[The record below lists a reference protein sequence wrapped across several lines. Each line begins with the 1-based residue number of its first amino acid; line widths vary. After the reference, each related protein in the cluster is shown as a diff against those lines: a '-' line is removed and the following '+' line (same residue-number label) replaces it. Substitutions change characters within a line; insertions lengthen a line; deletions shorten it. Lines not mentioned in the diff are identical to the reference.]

1 MKILDLEQRSQEWL
15 DFHEGRISG
24 SSAKDYS
31 SVRYIPK
38 AELVEFAQSKGH
50 DFPKNL
56 TMDNIRAMLTEDELN
71 ELYANVQIND
81 SIYKLIAQR
90 IAKPI
95 NPNDYADRIPE
106 GATYS
111 AMLRGQILEDEA
123 RELISEKLGKQIIP
137 GRVWQSDV
145 NEYMICSPDGEI
157 AKSIDEYT
165 DIIEAVEIKCLDS
178 WKVVKAY
185 YEKRPPLDYEAQ
197 IIQYFLVNENLQKLY
212 FCIYSDVFTN
222 PDLELQIFELKRED
236 YQEKIELTG
245 RVQNATLKLV
255 EREVQKL
262 MF

>member
-1 MKILDLEQRSQEWL
+1 MKILDLEQRTQEWL

-38 AELVEFAQSKGH
+38 TELVEFAESKGYE
-50 DFPKNL
+50 FPKNL

-111 AMLRGQILEDEA
+111 AMLRGQILEEEA

-157 AKSIDEYT
+157 VDDTGKVS
-165 DIIEAVEIKCLDS
+165 EAVEIKCLDS

-185 YEKRPPLDYEAQ
+185 YEKRPPLEYEAQ

-222 PDLELQIFELKRED
+222 PDLGLQIFELKRED
-236 YQEKIELTG
+236 YREKIELTG
-245 RVQNATLKLV
+245 RVQNATLGLV
-255 EREVQKL
+255 EKEVQKL

>member
-38 AELVEFAQSKGH
+38 AELVEFAQRKGYE
-50 DFPKNL
+50 FPKNL

-111 AMLRGQILEDEA
+111 AMLRGQILEEEA

-137 GRVWQSDV
+137 GRVWQSEE

-157 AKSIDEYT
+157 VDDTGKVS
-165 DIIEAVEIKCLDS
+165 EAVEIKCLDS

-222 PDLELQIFELKRED
+222 PDLGLQIFELKRED

>member
-1 MKILDLEQRSQEWL
+1 MKILDIEQRSQEWL

-38 AELVEFAQSKGH
+38 AELVEFAKSKGYE
-50 DFPKNL
+50 FPKNL

-95 NPNDYADRIPE
+95 NPNDYVDRLD
-106 GATYS
+106 GAAYS
-111 AMLRGQILEDEA
+111 AMLRGQILEEEA
-123 RELISEKLGKQIIP
+123 RELISEKLGKRIIP

-157 AKSIDEYT
+157 AESIDEYT

-222 PDLELQIFELKRED
+222 PDLGLQIFELKRED

-255 EREVQKL
+255 EREVQKI

>member
-38 AELVEFAQSKGH
+38 TELVEFAESKGYE
-50 DFPKNL
+50 FPKNL
-56 TMDNIRAMLTEDELN
+56 TMDNIKAMLTEDELN

-95 NPNDYADRIPE
+95 NPNDYADRLD

-111 AMLRGQILEDEA
+111 AMLRGQILEEEA

-137 GRVWQSDV
+137 GRVWQSEE
-145 NEYMICSPDGEI
+145 NEYMICSPDGEFE
-157 AKSIDEYT
+157 DET
-165 DIIEAVEIKCLDS
+165 EAVEIKCLDS

-185 YEKRPPLDYEAQ
+185 YEKHPPSEYKPQ
-197 IIQYFLVNENLQKLY
+197 ILQYFVVNDKLKKLY
-212 FCIYSDVFTN
+212 FCIYSDVFSN
-222 PDLELQIFELKRED
+222 PDLGLQIFELNRED
-236 YQEKIELTG
+236 YKEEIEIVK
-245 RVQNATLKLV
+245 RVENATLELV
-255 EREVQKL
+255 EKEVQKL

>member
-1 MKILDLEQRSQEWL
+1 MKVLDIEQRSQEWL

-38 AELVEFAQSKGH
+38 AELVEFAESKGY
-50 DFPKNL
+50 DFPKDL
-56 TMDNIRAMLTEDELN
+56 TMDNIKAMLTEDELN

-123 RELISEKLGKQIIP
+123 RELISEKLGKKIIP
-137 GRVWQSDV
+137 GRVWQSEE

-157 AKSIDEYT
+157 VDDTGKVS
-165 DIIEAVEIKCLDS
+165 EAVEIKCLDS

-185 YEKRPPLDYEAQ
+185 YEKHPPLDYEAQ

-222 PDLELQIFELKRED
+222 PDLGLQIFELKRED
-236 YQEKIELTG
+236 YREKIELTG
-245 RVQNATLKLV
+245 RVQNATLGLV
-255 EREVQKL
+255 EKEVQKL

>member
-1 MKILDLEQRSQEWL
+1 MKILDLEQRTQEWL

-38 AELVEFAQSKGH
+38 AELVEFAQSKGYE
-50 DFPKNL
+50 FPKNL
-56 TMDNIRAMLTEDELN
+56 TMDNIRAMMTEDELN
-71 ELYANVQIND
+71 ELYANVQLND

-123 RELISEKLGKQIIP
+123 RELISEKLGKRIIP

-157 AKSIDEYT
+157 AEPIDEYT

-222 PDLELQIFELKRED
+222 PDLGLQIFELKRED
-236 YQEKIELTG
+236 YQEAIEMTG
-245 RVQNATLKLV
+245 RVQNVTLDLV
-255 EREVQKL
+255 EKEVQKL

>member
-38 AELVEFAQSKGH
+38 AELVEFAESKGYE
-50 DFPKNL
+50 FPKNL

-95 NPNDYADRIPE
+95 NPNDYTLPE

-111 AMLRGQILEDEA
+111 AMLRGQILEEEA
-123 RELISEKLGKQIIP
+123 RELISEKLGKKIIP
-137 GRVWQSDV
+137 GRVWQSEE
-145 NEYMICSPDGEI
+145 NEYMICSPDGEFE
-157 AKSIDEYT
+157 DDT
-165 DIIEAVEIKCLDS
+165 EAVEIKCLDS

-185 YEKRPPLDYEAQ
+185 YEKRPPLEYEAQ

-222 PDLELQIFELKRED
+222 PELGLQIFELKRED

-245 RVQNATLKLV
+245 RVQNATLGLV

>member
-38 AELVEFAQSKGH
+38 TELIEFAESKGYE
-50 DFPKNL
+50 FPKNL

-95 NPNDYADRIPE
+95 NPNDYADRVPE

-111 AMLRGQILEDEA
+111 AMLRGQILEEEA
-123 RELISEKLGKQIIP
+123 RDLISEKLGKQIIP

-157 AKSIDEYT
+157 VDDTGKVS
-165 DIIEAVEIKCLDS
+165 EAVEIKCLDS

-185 YEKRPPLDYEAQ
+185 YEKHPPLDYEAQ

-222 PDLELQIFELKRED
+222 PDLGLQIFELKRED
-236 YQEKIELTG
+236 YREKIELTG
-245 RVQNATLKLV
+245 RVQNATLGLV

>member
-38 AELVEFAQSKGH
+38 AELVEFAESKGY

-56 TMDNIRAMLTEDELN
+56 TMDNIKAMLTEDELN

-95 NPNDYADRIPE
+95 NPNDYTLPE

-123 RELISEKLGKQIIP
+123 RDLISEKLGKQIIP
-137 GRVWQSDV
+137 GRVWQSEE
-145 NEYMICSPDGEI
+145 NEYMICSPDGEFE
-157 AKSIDEYT
+157 DEA
-165 DIIEAVEIKCLDS
+165 EAVEIKCLDS

-185 YEKRPPLDYEAQ
+185 YEKHPPLDYEAQ

-222 PDLELQIFELKRED
+222 PDLGLQIFELKRED
-236 YQEKIELTG
+236 YREKIELTG
-245 RVQNATLKLV
+245 RVQNATLGLV

>member
-38 AELVEFAQSKGH
+38 TELVEFAESKGYE
-50 DFPKNL
+50 FPKNL

-95 NPNDYADRIPE
+95 NPNDYADRLD

-111 AMLRGQILEDEA
+111 AMLRGQILEEEA
-123 RELISEKLGKQIIP
+123 RELISEKLGKKIIP
-137 GRVWQSDV
+137 GRVWQSEE

-157 AKSIDEYT
+157 VDDTGKVS
-165 DIIEAVEIKCLDS
+165 EAVEIKCLDS

-185 YEKRPPLDYEAQ
+185 YEKHPPLDYEAQ

-222 PDLELQIFELKRED
+222 PELGLQIFELKRED
-236 YQEKIELTG
+236 YREKIELTG
-245 RVQNATLKLV
+245 RVQNATLGLV

>member
-38 AELVEFAQSKGH
+38 AELVEFAESKGY

-111 AMLRGQILEDEA
+111 AMLRGQILEEEA

-137 GRVWQSDV
+137 GRVWQSEE

-157 AKSIDEYT
+157 VDDTGKVS
-165 DIIEAVEIKCLDS
+165 EAVEIKCLDS

-185 YEKRPPLDYEAQ
+185 YEKRPPLEYEAQ

-222 PDLELQIFELKRED
+222 PDLGLQIFELKRED
-236 YQEKIELTG
+236 YREKIELTG
-245 RVQNATLKLV
+245 RVQNATLGLV

>member
-24 SSAKDYS
+24 SSAKDYL

-38 AELVEFAQSKGH
+38 AELIEFAESKGH

-56 TMDNIRAMLTEDELN
+56 TMDNIRAVLTEDELN

-111 AMLRGQILEDEA
+111 AMLRGQILEEEA
-123 RELISEKLGKQIIP
+123 RELISEKLGKKIIP
-137 GRVWQSDV
+137 GRVWQSEE
-145 NEYMICSPDGEI
+145 NEYMICSPDGEFE
-157 AKSIDEYT
+157 DET
-165 DIIEAVEIKCLDS
+165 EAVEIKCLDS

-185 YEKRPPLDYEAQ
+185 YEKHPPSEYKPQ
-197 IIQYFLVNENLQKLY
+197 ILQYFVVNDKLKKLY
-212 FCIYSDVFTN
+212 FCIYSDVFSN
-222 PDLELQIFELKRED
+222 PELGLQIFELNRED
-236 YQEKIELTG
+236 YKEEIEIVK
-245 RVQNATLKLV
+245 RVENATLELV
-255 EREVQKL
+255 EKEVQKL

>member
-38 AELVEFAQSKGH
+38 AELVEFAESKGYE
-50 DFPKNL
+50 FPKNL

-71 ELYANVQIND
+71 EFYANVQIND

-137 GRVWQSDV
+137 GRVWQSEE

-157 AKSIDEYT
+157 VDDTGKVS
-165 DIIEAVEIKCLDS
+165 EAVEIKCLDS

-185 YEKRPPLDYEAQ
+185 YEKRPPLEYEAQ

-222 PDLELQIFELKRED
+222 PDLGLQIFELKRED
-236 YQEKIELTG
+236 YREKIELTG
-245 RVQNATLKLV
+245 MVQNATLKLV

>member
-1 MKILDLEQRSQEWL
+1 MKILDLEQRTQEWL

-38 AELVEFAQSKGH
+38 AELVEFAQSKGYE
-50 DFPKNL
+50 FPKNL
-56 TMDNIRAMLTEDELN
+56 TMDNIRAMMTEDELN
-71 ELYANVQIND
+71 ELYANVQLND

-106 GATYS
+106 GVTYS

-157 AKSIDEYT
+157 VDET
-165 DIIEAVEIKCLDS
+165 GDVFEAVEIKCLDS
-178 WKVVKAY
+178 WKVVRAF

-197 IIQYFLVNENLQKLY
+197 IIQYFLVNENLRTLY

-222 PDLELQIFELKRED
+222 PELGLQIFELKRED
-236 YQEKIELTG
+236 YQEAIEMTG
-245 RVQNATLKLV
+245 RVQNATLELV
-255 EREVQKL
+255 EKEVQKL

>member
-38 AELVEFAQSKGH
+38 AELVEFAESKGYE
-50 DFPKNL
+50 FPKNL

-95 NPNDYADRIPE
+95 NPNDYTLPE

-111 AMLRGQILEDEA
+111 AMLRGQILEEEA

-137 GRVWQSDV
+137 GRVWQSEE

-157 AKSIDEYT
+157 VDDTGKVS
-165 DIIEAVEIKCLDS
+165 EAVEIKCLDS

-185 YEKRPPLDYEAQ
+185 YEKHPPLDYEAQ

-222 PDLELQIFELKRED
+222 PDLGLQIFELKRED
-236 YQEKIELTG
+236 YREKIELTG
-245 RVQNATLKLV
+245 RVQNATLGLV
-255 EREVQKL
+255 EKEVQKL

>member
-38 AELVEFAQSKGH
+38 AELVEFAESKGYE
-50 DFPKNL
+50 FPKNL

-95 NPNDYADRIPE
+95 NPNDYTLPE

-111 AMLRGQILEDEA
+111 TMLRGQILEEEA
-123 RELISEKLGKQIIP
+123 RELISEKLGKKIIP
-137 GRVWQSDV
+137 GRVWQSEE
-145 NEYMICSPDGEI
+145 NEYMICSPDGEFE
-157 AKSIDEYT
+157 DET
-165 DIIEAVEIKCLDS
+165 EAVEIKCLDS

-185 YEKRPPLDYEAQ
+185 YEKHPPSEYKPQ
-197 IIQYFLVNENLQKLY
+197 ILQYFVVNEKLKKLY
-212 FCIYSDVFTN
+212 FCIYSDVFSN
-222 PDLELQIFELKRED
+222 PELGLQIFELNRED
-236 YQEKIELTG
+236 YKEEIEIVK
-245 RVQNATLKLV
+245 RVENATLELV
-255 EREVQKL
+255 EKEVQKL

>member
-38 AELVEFAQSKGH
+38 AELVEFAESKGYE
-50 DFPKNL
+50 FPKNL

-95 NPNDYADRIPE
+95 NPNDYADRLD

-111 AMLRGQILEDEA
+111 AMLRGQILEEEA
-123 RELISEKLGKQIIP
+123 RELISEKLGKKIIP
-137 GRVWQSDV
+137 GRVWQSEE

-157 AKSIDEYT
+157 VDDTGKVS
-165 DIIEAVEIKCLDS
+165 EAVEIKCLDS

-185 YEKRPPLDYEAQ
+185 YEKHPPLDYEAQ

-222 PDLELQIFELKRED
+222 PDLGLQIFELKRED
-236 YQEKIELTG
+236 YREKIELTG
-245 RVQNATLKLV
+245 RVQNATLGLV
-255 EREVQKL
+255 EKEVQKL

>member
-38 AELVEFAQSKGH
+38 TELVEFAQSKGH
-50 DFPKNL
+50 DFPKNI

-95 NPNDYADRIPE
+95 NPNDYTLPE

-111 AMLRGQILEDEA
+111 AMLRGQILEEEA
-123 RELISEKLGKQIIP
+123 RDLISEKLGKRIIP
-137 GRVWQSDV
+137 GRVWQSEE
-145 NEYMICSPDGEI
+145 NEYMICSPDGEFE
-157 AKSIDEYT
+157 DET
-165 DIIEAVEIKCLDS
+165 EAVEIKCLDS

-185 YEKRPPLDYEAQ
+185 YEKHPPSEYKPQ
-197 IIQYFLVNENLQKLY
+197 ILQYFVVNDKLKKLY
-212 FCIYSDVFTN
+212 FCIYSDVFSN
-222 PDLELQIFELKRED
+222 PELGLQIFEVNRED
-236 YQEKIELTG
+236 YKEEIEIVK
-245 RVQNATLKLV
+245 RVENATLELV
-255 EREVQKL
+255 EKEVQKL

>member
-1 MKILDLEQRSQEWL
+1 MKILDIEQRSQEWL

-38 AELVEFAQSKGH
+38 TELVEFAESKGYE
-50 DFPKNL
+50 FPKNL
-56 TMDNIRAMLTEDELN
+56 TMDNIKAMLTEDELN

-111 AMLRGQILEDEA
+111 AMLRGQILEEEA

-157 AKSIDEYT
+157 VDDTGKVS
-165 DIIEAVEIKCLDS
+165 EAVEIKCLDS

-185 YEKRPPLDYEAQ
+185 YEKHPPLDYEAQ

-222 PDLELQIFELKRED
+222 PDLGLQIFELKRED
-236 YQEKIELTG
+236 YREKIELTG
-245 RVQNATLKLV
+245 RVQNATLGLV

>member
-1 MKILDLEQRSQEWL
+1 
-15 DFHEGRISG
+15 
-24 SSAKDYS
+24 
-31 SVRYIPK
+31 
-38 AELVEFAQSKGH
+38 
-50 DFPKNL
+50 
-56 TMDNIRAMLTEDELN
+56 MDNIRAMLTEDELN

-111 AMLRGQILEDEA
+111 AMLRGQILEEEA
-123 RELISEKLGKQIIP
+123 RELISEKLGKKIIP
-137 GRVWQSDV
+137 GRVWQSEE

-157 AKSIDEYT
+157 VDDTGKVS
-165 DIIEAVEIKCLDS
+165 EAVEIKCLDS

-185 YEKRPPLDYEAQ
+185 YEKHPPLDYEAQ

-222 PDLELQIFELKRED
+222 PELGLQIFELKRED
-236 YQEKIELTG
+236 YREKIELTG
-245 RVQNATLKLV
+245 RVQNATLGLV

>member
-38 AELVEFAQSKGH
+38 AELVEFAESKGY

-56 TMDNIRAMLTEDELN
+56 TMDNIKAMLTEDELN

-95 NPNDYADRIPE
+95 NPNDYTLPE
-106 GATYS
+106 GVTYS

-123 RELISEKLGKQIIP
+123 RELISEKLGKKIIP
-137 GRVWQSDV
+137 GRVWQSEE

-157 AKSIDEYT
+157 VDDTGKVS
-165 DIIEAVEIKCLDS
+165 EAVEIKCLDS

-185 YEKRPPLDYEAQ
+185 YEKHPPLDYEAQ

-222 PDLELQIFELKRED
+222 PDLGLQIFELKRED
-236 YQEKIELTG
+236 YREKIELTG
-245 RVQNATLKLV
+245 RVQNATLGLV

>member
-38 AELVEFAQSKGH
+38 TELVEFAESKGYE
-50 DFPKNL
+50 FPKNL

-95 NPNDYADRIPE
+95 NSNDYADRIPE

-111 AMLRGQILEDEA
+111 AMLRGQILEEEA
-123 RELISEKLGKQIIP
+123 RDLISEKLGKQIIP

-157 AKSIDEYT
+157 VDDTGKVS
-165 DIIEAVEIKCLDS
+165 EAVEIKCLDS

-185 YEKRPPLDYEAQ
+185 YEKRPPLEYEAQ

-222 PDLELQIFELKRED
+222 PELGLQIFELKRED

-245 RVQNATLKLV
+245 RVQNATLGLV

>member
-38 AELVEFAQSKGH
+38 AELVEFAESKGYE
-50 DFPKNL
+50 FPKNL

-111 AMLRGQILEDEA
+111 AMLRGQILEEEA
-123 RELISEKLGKQIIP
+123 RELISEKLGKKIIP
-137 GRVWQSDV
+137 GRVWQSEE

-157 AKSIDEYT
+157 VDDTGKVS
-165 DIIEAVEIKCLDS
+165 EAVEIKCLDS

-185 YEKRPPLDYEAQ
+185 YEKHPPLDYEAQ

-222 PDLELQIFELKRED
+222 PELGLQIFELKRED
-236 YQEKIELTG
+236 YREKIELTG
-245 RVQNATLKLV
+245 RVQNATLGLV

>member
-31 SVRYIPK
+31 SVRYISK
-38 AELVEFAQSKGH
+38 AELVEFAESKGYE
-50 DFPKNL
+50 FPKNL

-95 NPNDYADRIPE
+95 NPNDYADRIPD

-111 AMLRGQILEDEA
+111 AMLRGQILEEEA
-123 RELISEKLGKQIIP
+123 RDLISEKLGKRIIP

-157 AKSIDEYT
+157 VDDTGKVS
-165 DIIEAVEIKCLDS
+165 EAVEIKCLDS

-185 YEKRPPLDYEAQ
+185 YEKHPPLDYEAQ

-222 PDLELQIFELKRED
+222 PDLGLQIFELKRED
-236 YQEKIELTG
+236 YREKIELTG
-245 RVQNATLKLV
+245 RVQNATLGLV

>member
-24 SSAKDYS
+24 SSAKDYL

-38 AELVEFAQSKGH
+38 AELVEFAESKGYE
-50 DFPKNL
+50 FPKNL
-56 TMDNIRAMLTEDELN
+56 TMDNIKAMLTEDELN

-95 NPNDYADRIPE
+95 NPNDYTLPE

-137 GRVWQSDV
+137 GRVWQSEE
-145 NEYMICSPDGEI
+145 NEYMICSPDGEFE
-157 AKSIDEYT
+157 DET
-165 DIIEAVEIKCLDS
+165 EAVEIKCLDS

-185 YEKRPPLDYEAQ
+185 YEKHPPAEYKPQ
-197 IIQYFLVNENLQKLY
+197 ILQYFVVNDKLKKLY
-212 FCIYSDVFTN
+212 FCIYSDVFSN
-222 PDLELQIFELKRED
+222 PELGLQIFELNRED
-236 YQEKIELTG
+236 YKEEIEIVK
-245 RVQNATLKLV
+245 RVENATLELV

>member
-38 AELVEFAQSKGH
+38 AELVEFAESKGY

-95 NPNDYADRIPE
+95 NPNDYTLPE
-106 GATYS
+106 GATSS

-123 RELISEKLGKQIIP
+123 RVLISEKLGKQIIP

-157 AKSIDEYT
+157 VDET
-165 DIIEAVEIKCLDS
+165 GDVLEAVEIKCLDS
-178 WKVVKAY
+178 WKVVRAFY
-185 YEKRPPLDYEAQ
+185 
-197 IIQYFLVNENLQKLY
+197 ENLRTLY

-222 PDLELQIFELKRED
+222 PELGLQIFELKRED
-236 YQEKIELTG
+236 YQEAIEMTG
-245 RVQNATLKLV
+245 RVQNATLELV
-255 EREVQKL
+255 EKEVQKL

>member
-38 AELVEFAQSKGH
+38 TELVEFAESKGYE
-50 DFPKNL
+50 FPKNL

-95 NPNDYADRIPE
+95 NPNDYADRLD

-111 AMLRGQILEDEA
+111 AMLRGQILEEEA

-137 GRVWQSDV
+137 GRVWQSEE
-145 NEYMICSPDGEI
+145 NEYMICSPDGEFE
-157 AKSIDEYT
+157 DET
-165 DIIEAVEIKCLDS
+165 EAVEIKCLDS

-185 YEKRPPLDYEAQ
+185 YEKHPPSEYKPQ
-197 IIQYFLVNENLQKLY
+197 ILQYFVVNDKLKKLY
-212 FCIYSDVFTN
+212 FCVYSDVFTN
-222 PDLELQIFELKRED
+222 PDLGLQIFELNRED
-236 YQEKIELTG
+236 YKEEIEIVK
-245 RVQNATLKLV
+245 RVENATLELV
-255 EREVQKL
+255 EKEVQKL

>member
-38 AELVEFAQSKGH
+38 TELVEFAESKGYE
-50 DFPKNL
+50 FPKNL
-56 TMDNIRAMLTEDELN
+56 TMDNIRAMMTEDELN

-95 NPNDYADRIPE
+95 NPNDYTLPE

-111 AMLRGQILEDEA
+111 AMLRGQILEEEA
-123 RELISEKLGKQIIP
+123 RELISEKLGKKIIS
-137 GRVWQSDV
+137 GRVWQSEE

-157 AKSIDEYT
+157 VDDTGKVS
-165 DIIEAVEIKCLDS
+165 EAVEIKCLDS

-185 YEKRPPLDYEAQ
+185 YEKHPPLDYEAQ

-222 PDLELQIFELKRED
+222 PDLGLQIFELKRED
-236 YQEKIELTG
+236 YREKIELTG
-245 RVQNATLKLV
+245 RVQNATLGLV

>member
-1 MKILDLEQRSQEWL
+1 MKILDIEQRSQEWL

-38 AELVEFAQSKGH
+38 AELVEFAESKGYE
-50 DFPKNL
+50 FPKNL
-56 TMDNIRAMLTEDELN
+56 TMDNIKAMLTEDELN

-95 NPNDYADRIPE
+95 NPNDYTLPE

-111 AMLRGQILEDEA
+111 AMLRGQILEEEA
-123 RELISEKLGKQIIP
+123 RELISEKLGKKIIP

-145 NEYMICSPDGEI
+145 NEYMICSPDGEFE
-157 AKSIDEYT
+157 DET
-165 DIIEAVEIKCLDS
+165 EAVEIKCLDS

-185 YEKRPPLDYEAQ
+185 YEKHPPSEYKPQ
-197 IIQYFLVNENLQKLY
+197 ILQYFVVNEKLKKLY
-212 FCIYSDVFTN
+212 FCIYSDVFSS
-222 PDLELQIFELKRED
+222 PELGLQIFELNRED
-236 YQEKIELTG
+236 YKEEIEIVK

>member
-38 AELVEFAQSKGH
+38 TELVEFAESKGYE
-50 DFPKNL
+50 FPKNL

-95 NPNDYADRIPE
+95 NPNDYADRLD

-111 AMLRGQILEDEA
+111 AMLRGQILEEEA

-137 GRVWQSDV
+137 GRVWQSEE
-145 NEYMICSPDGEI
+145 NEYMICSPDGEFE
-157 AKSIDEYT
+157 DET
-165 DIIEAVEIKCLDS
+165 EAVEIKCLDS

-185 YEKRPPLDYEAQ
+185 YEKHPPSEYKPQ
-197 IIQYFLVNENLQKLY
+197 ILQYFVVNDKLKKLY
-212 FCIYSDVFTN
+212 FCIYSDVFSN
-222 PDLELQIFELKRED
+222 PDLGLQIFELNRED
-236 YQEKIELTG
+236 YKEEIEIVK
-245 RVQNATLKLV
+245 RVENATLELV
-255 EREVQKL
+255 EKEVQKL

>member
-38 AELVEFAQSKGH
+38 AELVEFAQRKGYE
-50 DFPKNL
+50 FPKNL

-123 RELISEKLGKQIIP
+123 RDLISEKLGKQIIP
-137 GRVWQSDV
+137 GRVWQSEE

-157 AKSIDEYT
+157 VDDTGKVS
-165 DIIEAVEIKCLDS
+165 EAVEIKCLDS

-185 YEKRPPLDYEAQ
+185 YEKHPPLDYEAQ

-222 PDLELQIFELKRED
+222 PDLGLQIFELKRED
-236 YQEKIELTG
+236 YREKIELTG
-245 RVQNATLKLV
+245 RVQNATLGLV
-255 EREVQKL
+255 EKEVQKL

>member
-1 MKILDLEQRSQEWL
+1 MKILDIEQRSQEWL

-38 AELVEFAQSKGH
+38 AELVEFAESKGY

-56 TMDNIRAMLTEDELN
+56 TMDNIKAMLTEDELN

-111 AMLRGQILEDEA
+111 AMLRGQILEEEA
-123 RELISEKLGKQIIP
+123 RDLISEKLGKQIIP

-157 AKSIDEYT
+157 VDDAGKVS
-165 DIIEAVEIKCLDS
+165 EAVEIKCLDS

-185 YEKRPPLDYEAQ
+185 YEKHPPLDYEAQ

-222 PDLELQIFELKRED
+222 PDLGLQIFELKRED
-236 YQEKIELTG
+236 YREKIELTG
-245 RVQNATLKLV
+245 RVQNATLGLV

>member
-38 AELVEFAQSKGH
+38 TELVEFAESKGYE
-50 DFPKNL
+50 FPKNL

-95 NPNDYADRIPE
+95 NPNDYADRLD

-111 AMLRGQILEDEA
+111 AMLRGQILEEEA

-137 GRVWQSDV
+137 GRVWQSEE
-145 NEYMICSPDGEI
+145 NEYMICSPDGEFE
-157 AKSIDEYT
+157 DET
-165 DIIEAVEIKCLDS
+165 EAVEIKCLDS

-185 YEKRPPLDYEAQ
+185 YEKHPPSEYKPQ
-197 IIQYFLVNENLQKLY
+197 ILQYFIVNDKLKKLY
-212 FCIYSDVFTN
+212 FCIYSDVFSN
-222 PDLELQIFELKRED
+222 PDLGLQIFELNRED
-236 YQEKIELTG
+236 YKEEIEIVK
-245 RVQNATLKLV
+245 RVENATLELV
-255 EREVQKL
+255 EKEVQKL

>member
-38 AELVEFAQSKGH
+38 TELVEFAESKGYE
-50 DFPKNL
+50 FPKNL

-95 NPNDYADRIPE
+95 NPNDYADRLN

-111 AMLRGQILEDEA
+111 AMLRGQILEEEA
-123 RELISEKLGKQIIP
+123 RELISEKLGKKIIP

-157 AKSIDEYT
+157 VDDTGKVS
-165 DIIEAVEIKCLDS
+165 EAVEIKCLDS

-185 YEKRPPLDYEAQ
+185 YEKHPPSEYKPQ
-197 IIQYFLVNENLQKLY
+197 ILQYFVVNDKLKKLY
-212 FCIYSDVFTN
+212 FCIYSDVFSN
-222 PDLELQIFELKRED
+222 PDLGLQIFELNRED
-236 YQEKIELTG
+236 YKEEIEIVK
-245 RVQNATLKLV
+245 RVENATLELV

>member
-1 MKILDLEQRSQEWL
+1 MKILDIEQRSQEWL

-38 AELVEFAQSKGH
+38 AELVEFAESKGY

-56 TMDNIRAMLTEDELN
+56 TMDNIKAMLTEDELN

-111 AMLRGQILEDEA
+111 AMLRGQILEEEA
-123 RELISEKLGKQIIP
+123 RELISEKLGKKIIP

-157 AKSIDEYT
+157 VDDTGKVL
-165 DIIEAVEIKCLDS
+165 EAVEIKCLDS

-197 IIQYFLVNENLQKLY
+197 ILQYFVVNDKLKKLY
-212 FCIYSDVFTN
+212 FCIYSDVFSN
-222 PDLELQIFELKRED
+222 PDLGLQIFELKRED
-236 YQEKIELTG
+236 YREKIELTG
-245 RVQNATLKLV
+245 RVQNATLELV
-255 EREVQKL
+255 EKEVQKL

>member
-1 MKILDLEQRSQEWL
+1 MKILDIEQRSQEWL

-38 AELVEFAQSKGH
+38 AELVEFAESKGY

-95 NPNDYADRIPE
+95 NPNDYADRLN

-157 AKSIDEYT
+157 VDGT
-165 DIIEAVEIKCLDS
+165 GDVFEAVEIKCLDS
-178 WKVVKAY
+178 WKVVRAF

-197 IIQYFLVNENLQKLY
+197 IIQYFLVNENLRTLY

-222 PDLELQIFELKRED
+222 PELGLQIFELKRED
-236 YQEKIELTG
+236 YQEAIEMTG
-245 RVQNATLKLV
+245 RVQNATLELV
-255 EREVQKL
+255 EKEVQKL

>member
-38 AELVEFAQSKGH
+38 TELVEFAESKGYE
-50 DFPKNL
+50 FPKNL

-95 NPNDYADRIPE
+95 NPNDYADRLD

-111 AMLRGQILEDEA
+111 AMLRGQILEEEA
-123 RELISEKLGKQIIP
+123 RELISEKLGKKIIP
-137 GRVWQSDV
+137 GRVWQSEE
-145 NEYMICSPDGEI
+145 NEYMICSPDGEFE
-157 AKSIDEYT
+157 DET
-165 DIIEAVEIKCLDS
+165 EAVEIKCLDS

-185 YEKRPPLDYEAQ
+185 YEKHPPLDYEAQ

-222 PDLELQIFELKRED
+222 PDLGLQIFELKRED
-236 YQEKIELTG
+236 YREKIELTG
-245 RVQNATLKLV
+245 RVQNATLGLV

>member
-1 MKILDLEQRSQEWL
+1 MKILDIEQRSQEWL

-38 AELVEFAQSKGH
+38 TELVEFAESKGYE
-50 DFPKNL
+50 FPKNL

-111 AMLRGQILEDEA
+111 AMLRGQILEEEA
-123 RELISEKLGKQIIP
+123 RDLISEKLGKRIIP

-157 AKSIDEYT
+157 VDDTGKVS
-165 DIIEAVEIKCLDS
+165 EAVEIKCLDS

-185 YEKRPPLDYEAQ
+185 YEKHPPLDYEAQ

-222 PDLELQIFELKRED
+222 PDLGLQIFELKRED
-236 YQEKIELTG
+236 YREKIELTG
-245 RVQNATLKLV
+245 RVQNATLGLV

>member
-1 MKILDLEQRSQEWL
+1 MKILDIEQRSQEWL

-38 AELVEFAQSKGH
+38 AELVEFAESKGYE
-50 DFPKNL
+50 FPKNL
-56 TMDNIRAMLTEDELN
+56 TMDNIRAVLTEDELN

-95 NPNDYADRIPE
+95 NPNDYADRIPD

-111 AMLRGQILEDEA
+111 AMLRGQILEEEA
-123 RELISEKLGKQIIP
+123 RDLISEKLGKQIIP
-137 GRVWQSDV
+137 GRVWQSEE

-157 AKSIDEYT
+157 VDDTGKVS
-165 DIIEAVEIKCLDS
+165 EAVEIKCLDS

-185 YEKRPPLDYEAQ
+185 YEKHPPLDYEAQ

-222 PDLELQIFELKRED
+222 PDLGLQIFELKRED
-236 YQEKIELTG
+236 YREKIELTG
-245 RVQNATLKLV
+245 RVQNATLGLV

>member
-38 AELVEFAQSKGH
+38 VELVEFAESKGYE
-50 DFPKNL
+50 FPKNL

-95 NPNDYADRIPE
+95 NSNDYADRIPE

-123 RELISEKLGKQIIP
+123 RELISEKLGKKIIP
-137 GRVWQSDV
+137 GRVWQSEE
-145 NEYMICSPDGEI
+145 NEYMICSPDGEFE
-157 AKSIDEYT
+157 DET
-165 DIIEAVEIKCLDS
+165 EAVEIKCLDS

-185 YEKRPPLDYEAQ
+185 YEKHPPLDYEAQ

-222 PDLELQIFELKRED
+222 PELGLQIFELKRED
-236 YQEKIELTG
+236 YREKIELTG
-245 RVQNATLKLV
+245 RVQNATLGLV